1 MSISYLETGFNELI
15 TEVNSTGFAS
25 IQLDMTFPEIKPL
38 GQDLYLAMDS
48 ISLDIQKSYYNE
60 LAFYW
65 PEDWSDLALG
75 LANFHEDS
83 TIKYIWSKQKASQF
97 MNVNFGEKVSYTL
110 INFSERVKSLVTKN
124 HFGLENNELRLSRVI
139 VRQMNENHS
148 THHRA
153 INFHEDIGY
162 SSKAYQ
168 HLLSVALTTYGTP
181 TESKSNKVINVGE
194 LLMFNA
200 YDRRRLLG
208 LQEKYAFIHRGPK
221 SGPKMF
227 LFFEFLGPNDK
238 IGG

>member
-25 IQLDMTFPEIKPL
+25 IQLDMKSPEIKPL

-48 ISLDIQKSYYNE
+48 ISLGIQKSYYNE
-60 LAFYW
+60 LA
-65 PEDWSDLALG
+65 
-75 LANFHEDS
+75 NFHEES
-83 TIKYIWSKQKASQF
+83 TIKYIWPKQKAGQF
-97 MNVNFGEKVSYTL
+97 MNVNFGEKVSSTL

-148 THHRA
+148 TQHRA

-168 HLLSVALTTYGTP
+168 HLLSVALTTYGNP

-194 LLMFNA
+194 LIIFNA

-208 LQEKYAFIHRGPK
+208 LHEKYAFIHRGPK
-221 SGPKMF
+221 SGPKML

-238 IGG
+238 LGD